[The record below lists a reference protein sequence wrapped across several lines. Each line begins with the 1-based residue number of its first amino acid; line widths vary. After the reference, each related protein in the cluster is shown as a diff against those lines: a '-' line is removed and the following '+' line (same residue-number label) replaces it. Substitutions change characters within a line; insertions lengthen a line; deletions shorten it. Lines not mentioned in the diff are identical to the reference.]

1 MNGVGRRG
9 EREWDGQVRMEVVVV
24 GGSSENG
31 NRGLKWETRRCAAS
45 LQQAFDTRR
54 ETDAK

>member
-1 MNGVGRRG
+1 MGRRG
-9 EREWDGQVRMEVVVV
+9 EREGDGQVRMEVVVV

-31 NRGLKWETRRCAAS
+31 NRGLKWETRRCAVS